1 MKIAVFCSA
10 NNNIDKLYF
19 DKARELGEWIGKN
32 NETLVYGG
40 CDLGLMEETAK
51 AVRSNGGQVIG
62 IVPTRVEKNG
72 HTSKHLDIEIP
83 CQDLNDRKAL
93 MMVQSDVIIAM
104 PGGLGTLDEIFT
116 VAAAATIGYTDKK
129 VILYNIDGF
138 WDTLLVLLHEMEEK
152 TFMRE
157 PSSAHLL
164 NARSLEEIKQIIE
177 ESADSLK

>member
-1 MKIAVFCSA
+1 MKITVFCSA

-72 HTSKHLDIEIP
+72 HASKHLDIEIP
-83 CQDLNDRKAL
+83 CQDLSDRKAL
-93 MMVQSDVIIAM
+93 MIAQSDIIIAM

-116 VAAAATIGYTDKK
+116 VAAAAAIGYTNKK
-129 VILYNIDGF
+129 VILYNINDF
-138 WDTLLVLLHEMEEK
+138 WDTLLILLHEMEQK
-152 TFMRE
+152 NFMRE
-157 PSSAHLL
+157 SYSTHLL
-164 NARSLEEIKQIIE
+164 NAHSLEEIKQFVE
-177 ESADSLK
+177 ES